1 MRRIALIVGSPT
13 HGSRLFGMTQYA
25 ADRLARSGFDID
37 LISAAELPAEDLLRA
52 DFNSPVIQQALAS
65 VEQADAV
72 IIASPVFK
80 ASYSGALKT
89 VLDLIPQKG
98 FQGKVVLPLFIGGTI
113 AHLLAVDY
121 ALKPVVS
128 ALGGTNILGGV
139 FAVDHWISRTEHGGF
154 ELAEQLKER
163 LDTALN
169 ELEHELEHYIPVSSN
184 EREEQAAV

>member
-1 MRRIALIVGSPT
+1 MTRIAFIVGSPT
-13 HGSRLFGMTQYA
+13 PVSRLFGLTQYLE
-25 ADRLARSGFDID
+25 DRLALSGCTID
-37 LISAAELPAEDLLRA
+37 FISAANLPAEDLLRA
-52 DFNSPVIQQALAS
+52 DFNSPAIQQALAA
-65 VEQADAV
+65 VEQADAI

-89 VLDLIPQKG
+89 ILDLIPQKG

-139 FAVDHWISRTEHGGF
+139 FAVDQWISRLENGGY
-154 ELAEQLKER
+154 EITEQLQER
-163 LDTALN
+163 LDTSLI
-169 ELEHELEHYIPVSSN
+169 ELQTELKRYAVTSMAG
-184 EREEQAAV
+184 RQEQAV

>member
-1 MRRIALIVGSPT
+1 MTKIALIAGSPAN
-13 HGSRLFGMTQYA
+13 GSRLFGLVQYA
-25 ADRLARSGFDID
+25 TDRLALAGYDVD
-37 LISAAELPAEDLLRA
+37 LISAADLPAEDLLRA
-52 DFNSPVIQQALAS
+52 DFGSPAIQQALAS

-89 VLDLIPQKG
+89 ILDLVPQKG
-98 FQGKVVLPLFIGGTI
+98 FQGKVILPLFIGGTI

-139 FAVDHWISRTEHGGF
+139 FAVDSWITRTEHGGYD
-154 ELAEQLKER
+154 LNEQLAER
-163 LDTALN
+163 LDASIADLIQ
-169 ELEHELEHYIPVSSN
+169 ELDHYAAASDRS
-184 EREEQAAV
+184 RQEQAV